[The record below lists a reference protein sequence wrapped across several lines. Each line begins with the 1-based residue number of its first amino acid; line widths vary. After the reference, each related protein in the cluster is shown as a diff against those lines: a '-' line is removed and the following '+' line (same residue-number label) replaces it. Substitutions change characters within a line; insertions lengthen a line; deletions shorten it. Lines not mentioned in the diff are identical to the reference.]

1 MRQMLFVPSGGLG
14 NRMRAIAS
22 AVETCRDLPGKLE
35 VVWFRDPELNARFTD
50 LFLPLDFVREARG
63 MDYLLYRRPR
73 SRNLGIPQFFQKMTF
88 SSRIYAPQI
97 YYLKQENFDF
107 VEWAR
112 QGNVYLH
119 SYSVF
124 ADLTTELMNELF
136 QPTEEMQ
143 KRIDDRCANFTGRTI
158 GVQVRR
164 TDNKLSI
171 EGSPIELFYEKIEA
185 DGADKIYLATDD
197 DSVKVDMK
205 KRYGSRV
212 IFSTKSA
219 DRNSVSGMKDALNE
233 MFTLARTAKIYGSK
247 GSSFSEIA
255 SLLGATPLE
264 VVEALH

>member
-1 MRQMLFVPSGGLG
+1 MLFVPSGGLG

-22 AVETCRDLPGKLE
+22 AVETCRDLTGKLE
-35 VVWFRDPELNARFTD
+35 VVWFRDPELYARFTD
-50 LFLPLDFVREARG
+50 LFLPLDFVREARA

-73 SRNLGIPQFFQKMTF
+73 SRNLGIPQFFQKMAF

-112 QGNVYLH
+112 QENVYLH

-124 ADLTTELMNELF
+124 ADLTTELMQKLF
-136 QPTEEMQ
+136 RPTDEIQ
-143 KRIDDRCANFTGRTI
+143 KQIDERCSEFQGRTI

-171 EGSPIELFYEKIEA
+171 EGSPLELFYDRIDA
-185 DGADKIYLATDD
+185 DGADTIYLATDD
-197 DSVKVDMK
+197 DEVKKDMK
-205 KRYGSRV
+205 NRYGGRV
-212 IFSTKSA
+212 LYSSQTA
-219 DRNSVSGMKDALNE
+219 DRQSVTGMKDALVE
-233 MFTLARTAKIYGSK
+233 MFILSRTAKIYGSK

-264 VVEALH
+264 VVEALN